1 MNRTRER
8 SRVKRIVLVSL
19 LVLAVAALGLALAV
33 LLPILTHQSTGGS
46 GQQLPDKIV
55 SETSAVGS
63 DGRTRELSV
72 MTVEGKPADLA
83 ALTPGEVL
91 VVDGKGFD
99 AGIGIYVAICGVPA
113 SLDEKPSPCLGG
125 VPSGA
130 TEGAAAGATALSS
143 VWITDAW
150 AWRAFATQGY
160 DEPKQGAFSARIT
173 VPDPVEGTFD
183 CRENQCAIATRA
195 DHTAASDR
203 VQDILLPVKFKE

>member
-1 MNRTRER
+1 MNATRAR
-8 SRVKRIVLVSL
+8 SRTKRIVLVTL
-19 LVLAVAALGLALAV
+19 LVVALVVLGLAVAV

-46 GQQLPDKIV
+46 GQQVPDRIV

-91 VVDGKGFD
+91 VVDGKGFNAD
-99 AGIGIYVAICGVPA
+99 IGIYVAICGIPA
-113 SLDEKPSPCLGG
+113 SPDEKPSPCLGG

-143 VWITDAW
+143 VWITDDW

-160 DEPKQGAFSARIT
+160 DNPKQGSFSARIT
-173 VPDPVEGTFD
+173 VPDPVEGTLD
-183 CRENQCAIATRA
+183 CRVSQCAIATRA
-195 DHTAASDR
+195 DHTASSDR
-203 VQDILLPVKFKE
+203 VQDILLPVKFK